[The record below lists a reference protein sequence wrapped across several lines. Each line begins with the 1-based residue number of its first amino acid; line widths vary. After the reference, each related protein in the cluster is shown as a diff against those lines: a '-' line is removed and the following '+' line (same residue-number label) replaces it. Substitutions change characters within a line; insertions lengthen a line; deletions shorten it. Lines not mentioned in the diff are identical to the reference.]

1 MEQIARRGVLRRLYK
16 IVKLYKVR
24 IFFGIVCTVL
34 MGLTDAFV
42 AGMLALLID
51 GLTKA
56 GENIVKGTEIL
67 AETKEFTLKRFGI
80 DYTVIHSFSIQS
92 ILQAKTLL
100 LLLGLAIIV
109 LMIIKG
115 ICVYSKEYLMAS
127 VIQKTVKRIRDG
139 LYANLLY
146 LQMAFFDRSKTG
158 EVMSKMTNDVQIIEQ
173 SLNAFVVIVQAFV
186 YTVIF
191 ISLLFIINW
200 KLTLLSLIIFP
211 VFAGILKLF
220 SDGIRRASRRILSK
234 LADINAVLQE
244 TITGIKVI
252 KTYTGERREIENFSQ
267 KTYQNYAHS
276 MRASRLVAFLKPT
289 NEFIS
294 TVGMAAIILYCGF
307 SILNRSM
314 DIALFTGFAA
324 LITMAYKPI
333 KTLGE
338 TQPIVDRAVAAG
350 ERIFELMDEQTEL
363 EVHHSETFETPARG
377 AIEFR
382 AVVFSYNGT
391 DTVLNGISFAV
402 KHGETTALVGP
413 SGAGKSTIMQLLLR
427 FYECHSGAIFID
439 GKDISKVSRV
449 LLRSQISLVPQE
461 TILFSGQVID
471 NIRYGKPDATMDE
484 IVTAAKSANAH
495 DFIMTLPNGYNTE
508 IGERGLQLSGGQRQR
523 IAIARALL
531 KNSPILLLDEA
542 TSSLDSESERLVQE
556 ATEVLMRQRT
566 TLVIAHRLSTVRNAH
581 TIIVLDKGI
590 IVQMGT
596 HQQLLEQG
604 GLYKSLYDLQFR

>member
-1 MEQIARRGVLRRLYK
+1 MAQIARRGVLRRLYK

-24 IFFGIVCTVL
+24 IFFGVVCTVL

-67 AETKEFTLKRFGI
+67 AETRELTLKRFGI

-92 ILQAKTLL
+92 ISQAKTLL

-191 ISLLFIINW
+191 VSLLFIINW

-338 TQPIVDRAVAAG
+338 AQPNVDRAVAAG

-363 EVHHSETFETPARG
+363 EIHHIETFETPVRG

-382 AVVFSYNGT
+382 AVVFSYNST

-402 KHGETTALVGP
+402 KPGETTALVGP

-427 FYECHSGAIFID
+427 FYECQSGAIFID
-439 GKDISKVSRV
+439 GKDISKVSRA
-449 LLRSQISLVPQE
+449 LLRSQIGLVPQE
-461 TILFSGQVID
+461 TILFSGQMID
-471 NIRYGKPDATMDE
+471 NIRYGKPDAAVDE

-523 IAIARALL
+523 VAIARALL
-531 KNSPILLLDEA
+531 KNSPVLLLDEA

-556 ATEVLMRQRT
+556 ATEILMRQRT

-604 GLYKSLYDLQFR
+604 GLYKSLHDLQFR

>member
-1 MEQIARRGVLRRLYK
+1 
-16 IVKLYKVR
+16 
-24 IFFGIVCTVL
+24 
-34 MGLTDAFV
+34 
-42 AGMLALLID
+42 
-51 GLTKA
+51 
-56 GENIVKGTEIL
+56 
-67 AETKEFTLKRFGI
+67 
-80 DYTVIHSFSIQS
+80 
-92 ILQAKTLL
+92 
-100 LLLGLAIIV
+100 
-109 LMIIKG
+109 
-115 ICVYSKEYLMAS
+115 MAS

-191 ISLLFIINW
+191 VSLLFIINW

-338 TQPIVDRAVAAG
+338 AQPNVDRAVAAG

-363 EVHHSETFETPARG
+363 EIHHIETFETPVRG

-427 FYECHSGAIFID
+427 FYECQSGAIFID
-439 GKDISKVSRV
+439 GKDISKVSRA

-471 NIRYGKPDATMDE
+471 NIRYGKPDAAVDE

-523 IAIARALL
+523 VAIARALL
-531 KNSPILLLDEA
+531 KNSPVLLLDEA

-556 ATEVLMRQRT
+556 ATEILMRQRT

-604 GLYKSLYDLQFR
+604 GLYKSLHDLQFR